1 METTYRR
8 SQTEYAL
15 WGLHGRGKAR
25 QSVPRAF
32 RNRLKKLLDADRVG
46 EMLNSEA
53 HAAPFAF
60 SEEAPGGTGVDAAF
74 TAFDVT
80 CLAYALEMVGFGFK
94 PSEVVFL
101 LRHIRGTLHDLYD
114 EMTDDDDHLPSRT
127 RSSSVNAELCIF
139 LLIKRV
145 DVSGDYLEQTTK
157 GPLFIQPKV
166 CHGLEELTQAFSA
179 FGQSQHSLF
188 VLELAWPAAL
198 VREQLVKAPLIKRGV
213 KS

>member
-8 SQTEYAL
+8 SQAEYAL

-32 RNRLKKLLDADRVG
+32 RNRTKKLLDADRVG
-46 EMLNSEA
+46 EMPNSEA
-53 HAAPFAF
+53 NAAPFAF

-114 EMTDDDDHLPSRT
+114 DMVDEDRLPSRT
-127 RSSSVNAELCIF
+127 QSSGANAKRSTF

-166 CHGLEELTQAFSA
+166 CHGLEELTRAFST
-179 FGQSQHSLF
+179 FGHSQRSVF

-198 VREQLVKAPLIKRGV
+198 VREQLAKAPLIKRGV

>member
-8 SQTEYAL
+8 SQAEYAL

-32 RNRLKKLLDADRVG
+32 RNRVKKLLDADRVG
-46 EMLNSEA
+46 EMPNSEA
-53 HAAPFAF
+53 SAAPFAF

-101 LRHIRGTLHDLYD
+101 LRHIRGDLYD
-114 EMTDDDDHLPSRT
+114 EIVGNDRLPR
-127 RSSSVNAELCIF
+127 RAQSSSTNAELCIF

-157 GPLFIQPKV
+157 GPLFLEPTF
-166 CHGLEELTQAFSA
+166 CHGPEQFAKAFSD
-179 FGQSQHSLF
+179 FGQSQRSVF

-198 VREQLVKAPLIKRGV
+198 VREQLAKAPLIKRGV

>member
-8 SQTEYAL
+8 SQAEYAL

-25 QSVPRAF
+25 QSVPLAF
-32 RNRLKKLLDADRVG
+32 RNRTKKLLDADRVG
-46 EMLNSEA
+46 EMPNSEA
-53 HAAPFAF
+53 RAAPFAF

-101 LRHIRGTLHDLYD
+101 LRHVRGTLHDLYD
-114 EMTDDDDHLPSRT
+114 EMADNDLLPHRG
-127 RSSSVNAELCIF
+127 RASSTNAELSTF

-166 CHGLEELTQAFSA
+166 CRGLEKLTQAFSG
-179 FGQSQHSLF
+179 FGQSQRSVF

-198 VREQLVKAPLIKRGV
+198 VREQLAKAPLIKRGV

>member
-8 SQTEYAL
+8 SQAEYAL
-15 WGLHGRGKAR
+15 WGLHGRGKVR
-25 QSVPRAF
+25 QTVPRAF
-32 RNRLKKLLDADRVG
+32 SNRVKKLLDADRVG

-53 HAAPFAF
+53 RAAPFAF
-60 SEEAPGGTGVDAAF
+60 SEGAPGGTGVDAAF
-74 TAFDVT
+74 TDFDVT
-80 CLAYALEMVGFGFK
+80 YLAYALELVGFGFK

-114 EMTDDDDHLPSRT
+114 EMVDEGRLPNRT
-127 RSSSVNAELCIF
+127 QSSSANAELGIF

-166 CHGLEELTQAFSA
+166 CHGLADLTRAFSA
-179 FGQSQHSLF
+179 FGQSQRSLF

-198 VREQLVKAPLIKRGV
+198 VREQLAKAPLIKRGV